1 MSKHLSDKNFESA
14 ISEEGNIVVDFWAD
28 WCAPCKAIAPILEDA
43 EKELNVK
50 VYKVN
55 VDDYPH
61 LAEKFN
67 IMSIPTLLCFKDGK
81 LLSRIVG
88 AMPKQKLYEELKK
101 VFSL

>member
-1 MSKHLSDKNFESA
+1 MSKHLSDKNFDSA
-14 ISEEGNIVVDFWAD
+14 IKEEGNIVVDFWAE
-28 WCAPCKAIAPILEDA
+28 WCAPCKAIAPILEDL

-61 LAEKFN
+61 LAERFN

-81 LLSRIVG
+81 LLDKIVG
-88 AMPKQKLYEELKK
+88 AMPKQKLYEKLKK
-101 VFSL
+101 VFNL